1 MAHRRDQFRP
11 RRARGHLQPRAGDGV
26 ALGHYAQDA
35 CHHARAHAGN
45 GGPGARHLRRLV
57 DGPMSA
63 RARLPR
69 WIDAVVFDLARQ
81 MRWTF
86 LPPLMV
92 YFAAGFSGLTAIVG
106 TFFVKEYLHLSA
118 AYLAGLAFW
127 AGLPWALKMPLGH
140 LVDIIWRW
148 KWLLVYLGAG
158 LIGLSVF
165 IMYLLLTQTAMMTAI
180 MPMAAWY
187 VLSYLLAPSGLVI
200 QDVVADAMSVEAV
213 PRIDADGREI
223 GVDESRALHTTM
235 QTLGRFALILGT
247 VAVAALNITMFSGIE
262 AMDEEGKRQVYAT
275 IYLCA
280 LAIPLVSV
288 SGVVLAG
295 VQKWR
300 ARRGL
305 IRDGLDPAEADML
318 FERPGEDTKPNPW
331 YFIGG
336 AGFVAISLTVGL
348 SEIAYGQEIIFAGS
362 LAIVLLLMR
371 QLVAVLPVAQARTL
385 IGTALIIF
393 IFRATPRP
401 GDGYT
406 WFSIDELGFD
416 QQVLS
421 LITSMLTLAGM
432 VILRPL
438 MANNSIVYIVVLLT
452 LAGGL
457 LSLPNIGLY
466 YGVQEVTAALTGG
479 VVDARF
485 IAILDTALESPLGQI
500 AMIPMLAWIAR
511 NAPDDLKATFF
522 AVMASF
528 TNLALSAGSLLT
540 KYLNQLFVITREVT
554 DPGTGT
560 VTTPADYSQLGLL
573 LIVVS
578 TITVA
583 APLLAVALVQRS
595 RLRSVD

>member
-1 MAHRRDQFRP
+1 MAHRRPQLCP
-11 RRARGHLQPRAGDGV
+11 RRAHRHLEPHDRAAEPVGHCAEDAGHP
-26 ALGHYAQDA
+26 ART
-35 CHHARAHAGN
+35 HARD
-45 GGPGARHLRRLV
+45 GGPGTRGLHRSVERAMTARRHLP
-57 DGPMSA
+57 G
-63 RARLPR
+63 

-106 TFFVKEYLHLSA
+106 TFFVKEYLDLSA

-385 IGTALIIF
+385 IGTALIVF

-416 QQVLS
+416 QQFLSVLS
-421 LITSMLTLAGM
+421 
-432 VILRPL
+432 
-438 MANNSIVYIVVLLT
+438 

-485 IAILDTALESPLGQI
+485 IAILDTAMESPLGQI